1 MTTPHKPNYVVSDHG
16 NVMTTT
22 NKPNYRGQL
31 RASDHA
37 GASLDIEAVGRKTMA
52 KAYCDAANMPI
63 PTHVKA
69 LLKKDVDKMSR
80 AKANQLVPGFCP

>member
-1 MTTPHKPNYVVSDHG
+1 MTTHHKPNYLVSDHGNEMKHTHHKPHKPNYSG
-16 NVMTTT
+16 E
-22 NKPNYRGQL
+22 L
-31 RASDHA
+31 RASDI
-37 GASLDIEAVGRKTMA
+37 DIEAVGRKTMA

-80 AKANQLVPGFCP
+80 AKANQLVPGSCP